1 MYNTSDSVKKNMFFI
16 LSCPVQSSP
25 AARPYHPH
33 IDSRSFT
40 RRVIYDPDTFIGTWN
55 GSITTTLIRGSVVWK
70 SRAFYVNLSDLVD
83 DPYLS
88 LTSMSHQPWILQWLS
103 RNMYVGLRHNA
114 PPQYHNYRTAVY
126 KLPNYVC
133 TMIKCPVG
141 QNFHLTAINHGV
153 SRHHFLLLIIQIS
166 INILNRPTHM
176 FFLDVKEICLTSTIV
191 QATN

>member
-1 MYNTSDSVKKNMFFI
+1 MEWLNNH
-16 LSCPVQSSP
+16 
-25 AARPYHPH
+25 HPE
-33 IDSRSFT
+33 
-40 RRVIYDPDTFIGTWN
+40 
-55 GSITTTLIRGSVVWK
+55 IRGSVVWK

-153 SRHHFLLLIIQIS
+153 SRHYFLLLIIQIS
-166 INILNRPTHM
+166 INFDRPTHM
-176 FFLDVKEICLTSTIV
+176 VLLDIKDICLTSWAWSWWC
-191 QATN
+191 QK

>member
-1 MYNTSDSVKKNMFFI
+1 MYSSSDSAKKNLFFI
-16 LSCPVQSSP
+16 LSCPVQSSL
-25 AARPYHPH
+25 AARPYCPH

-103 RNMYVGLRHNA
+103 RTNMYVELRHNA
-114 PPQYHNYRTAVY
+114 PPQHHNYCSTTVY

-133 TMIKCPVG
+133 MYYDKMSRGAKFSLDSHKSWRLSSLFPIAYHPD
-141 QNFHLTAINHGV
+141 FH
-153 SRHHFLLLIIQIS
+153 
-166 INILNRPTHM
+166 
-176 FFLDVKEICLTSTIV
+176 
-191 QATN
+191 

>member
-1 MYNTSDSVKKNMFFI
+1 MEWLNNH
-16 LSCPVQSSP
+16 
-25 AARPYHPH
+25 HPE
-33 IDSRSFT
+33 
-40 RRVIYDPDTFIGTWN
+40 
-55 GSITTTLIRGSVVWK
+55 IRGSVVWK

-153 SRHHFLLLIIQIS
+153 SRHYFLLLIIQIS
-166 INILNRPTHM
+166 INILMGQFIWLWLSKTRWFSPLSKNFDAFKIMVLKNHDLALYVFHKCSRQK
-176 FFLDVKEICLTSTIV
+176 LEI
-191 QATN
+191 